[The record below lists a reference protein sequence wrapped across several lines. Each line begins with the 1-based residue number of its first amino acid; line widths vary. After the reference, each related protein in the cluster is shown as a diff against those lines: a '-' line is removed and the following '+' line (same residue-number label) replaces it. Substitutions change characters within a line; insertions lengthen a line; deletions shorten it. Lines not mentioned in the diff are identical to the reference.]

1 MTSPTLSPP
10 RGDLTTVDL
19 IWIERRIEHRIR
31 FGRSAHETIID
42 KRRRVVGFAPGS
54 VFAFVRWAAND
65 FGTVV
70 SRIDITRAVLPG
82 EPYQT
87 LPYIRPGG
95 EILLKIA
102 GWDKVERVLQLIDAI
117 DAIGVD
123 PVEAAPDY
131 WRQTHNRLIAGG
143 TPRAYSL
150 EQHRAFLLRKRVTS

>member
-1 MTSPTLSPP
+1 MKSSPQSTP
-10 RGDLTTVDL
+10 RDDLTTVQL
-19 IWIERRIEHRIR
+19 TWIEKRIEHRIR
-31 FGRSAHETIID
+31 FGRPAHETIIN

-70 SRIDITRAVLPG
+70 SRIDIVRAVLAA

-117 DAIGVD
+117 EAIGLD
-123 PVEAAPDY
+123 PAEAAPDY
-131 WRQTHNRLIAGG
+131 WRQTHNRLVAGG
-143 TPRAYSL
+143 MPRIYSV
-150 EQHRAFLLRKRVTS
+150 EQHRAFLLRKRATP

>member
-1 MTSPTLSPP
+1 MTSSPQSTL
-10 RGDLTTVDL
+10 RGDLTTVEL
-19 IWIERRIEHRIR
+19 IWIEKRIEHRIR
-31 FGRSAHETIID
+31 FGHSSHETIID

-70 SRIDITRAVLPG
+70 SRIDIVRAVLLA

-87 LPYIRPGG
+87 LPYVRPGG

-102 GWDKVERVLQLIDAI
+102 GWDNVERVLQRIDAI
-117 DAIGVD
+117 DAIGLD
-123 PVEAAPDY
+123 PAEAAPDY
-131 WRQTHNRLIAGG
+131 WRQAHNRLIAGA

-150 EQHRAFLLRKRVTS
+150 EQHRAFLLRKRATP

>member
-1 MTSPTLSPP
+1 MTSSPQSTS
-10 RGDLTTVDL
+10 RGNLTTVEL
-19 IWIERRIEHRIR
+19 IWIEKRVEHRIR
-31 FGRSAHETIID
+31 FGRPSHETIID
-42 KRRRVVGFAPGS
+42 KQRRVVGFAPGS

-70 SRIDITRAVLPG
+70 SRIDIVRAVLAA
-82 EPYQT
+82 EAYQT

-117 DAIGVD
+117 EANGLD
-123 PVEAAPDY
+123 PAEAAPDY

-150 EQHRAFLLRKRVTS
+150 EQHRAFLLRKRATS

>member
-1 MTSPTLSPP
+1 MTSSPQLP
-10 RGDLTTVDL
+10 RGGLTTVEL
-19 IWIERRIEHRIR
+19 TWIGKRIEHRIR
-31 FGRSAHETIID
+31 FGRPADQTIIG

-70 SRIDITRAVLPG
+70 SRIDIVRAVLPG

-87 LPYIRPGG
+87 LPYVRPGG

-117 DAIGVD
+117 EAIGLD
-123 PVEAAPDY
+123 AVEAAPDY

-143 TPRAYSL
+143 TPPAYSL
-150 EQHRAFLLRKRVTS
+150 EQHRAFLLRKRATS

>member
-1 MTSPTLSPP
+1 MTSPPQSTP
-10 RGDLTTVDL
+10 RDDLTTVEL
-19 IWIERRIEHRIR
+19 TWIEKRIEHRIR
-31 FGRSAHETIID
+31 FGHPVHETIID

-54 VFAFVRWAAND
+54 IFAFVRWAAND

-70 SRIDITRAVLPG
+70 SRIDIVRAVLAA

-117 DAIGVD
+117 EAIGLD
-123 PVEAAPDY
+123 PAEAAPDY
-131 WRQTHNRLIAGG
+131 WRQTHNRLVAGG
-143 TPRAYSL
+143 TPRIYSV
-150 EQHRAFLLRKRVTS
+150 EQHRAFLLRKRGTP

>member
-1 MTSPTLSPP
+1 MTPSPQSVP
-10 RGDLTTVDL
+10 GADLTTVEL
-19 IWIERRIEHRIR
+19 IWIEKRIERRIR
-31 FGRSAHETIID
+31 FGRPADQTIID

-70 SRIDITRAVLPG
+70 SRIDIVRAVLPA
-82 EPYQT
+82 EAFQT
-87 LPYIRPGG
+87 MPYIRPGG

-117 DAIGVD
+117 EASGLD
-123 PVEAAPDY
+123 PVEVAPDY

-143 TPRAYSL
+143 TPPAYSL
-150 EQHRAFLLRKRVTS
+150 AQHRAFLLRKRATS

>member
-1 MTSPTLSPP
+1 MTPSPPSTP
-10 RGDLTTVDL
+10 RGDLTTVEL
-19 IWIERRIEHRIR
+19 SWIEKRIEHRIR
-31 FGRSAHETIID
+31 FGRPVHETIID
-42 KRRRVVGFAPGS
+42 QQRRVVGFAPGS

-70 SRIDITRAVLPG
+70 SRIDIVRAVLRS

-102 GWDKVERVLQLIDAI
+102 GWDKVERVLQLIDAVE
-117 DAIGVD
+117 AIGLD
-123 PVEAAPDY
+123 PAEAAPDY
-131 WRQTHNRLIAGG
+131 WRQTHNRLVAGA

>member
-1 MTSPTLSPP
+1 MMSSTQSTP
-10 RGDLTTVDL
+10 RGDLTTVEL
-19 IWIERRIEHRIR
+19 IWIEKRVEHRIR
-31 FGRSAHETIID
+31 FGLAAHETIID

-70 SRIDITRAVLPG
+70 SRIDIVRAVLAA
-82 EPYQT
+82 EAYQT

-117 DAIGVD
+117 EANGLD
-123 PVEAAPDY
+123 PAEAAPDY
-131 WRQTHNRLIAGG
+131 WRQTHNRLIVGG

-150 EQHRAFLLRKRVTS
+150 EQHRAFLLRKRATS

>member
-1 MTSPTLSPP
+1 MTSSLQSP
-10 RGDLTTVDL
+10 RGDLTTVEL
-19 IWIERRIEHRIR
+19 IWIEKRIEHRIR
-31 FGRSAHETIID
+31 FGRAVHETIID
-42 KRRRVVGFAPGS
+42 KRRRVVAFAPGS

-70 SRIDITRAVLPG
+70 SRIDIVRAVLPA

-95 EILLKIA
+95 VILLRIT

-117 DAIGVD
+117 EATGLD

-131 WRQTHNRLIAGG
+131 WRQTHNRLVAGG
-143 TPRAYSL
+143 TPPAYSI
-150 EQHRAFLLRKRVTS
+150 EQHQGFLLRKRASS

>member
-1 MTSPTLSPP
+1 MTSSPQSTP
-10 RGDLTTVDL
+10 RGDLTTVEL
-19 IWIERRIEHRIR
+19 IWIEKRVEHRIR
-31 FGRSAHETIID
+31 FGLPSHETTID
-42 KRRRVVGFAPGS
+42 KQRRVVGFAPSS

-70 SRIDITRAVLPG
+70 SRIDIVRAALPA

-102 GWDKVERVLQLIDAI
+102 GWDKVEQVLQRIDAI
-117 DAIGVD
+117 EAIGLD
-123 PVEAAPDY
+123 PAEAAPDY
-131 WRQTHNRLIAGG
+131 WRQTHNRLTAGAM
-143 TPRAYSL
+143 PRAYSL

>member
-1 MTSPTLSPP
+1 MTSSPQSTS
-10 RGDLTTVDL
+10 RGNLTTVEL
-19 IWIERRIEHRIR
+19 IWIEKRVEHRIR
-31 FGRSAHETIID
+31 FGLAAHETIID

-70 SRIDITRAVLPG
+70 SRIDIVRAVLAA
-82 EPYQT
+82 EAYQT

-117 DAIGVD
+117 EANGLD
-123 PVEAAPDY
+123 PAEAAPDY

-150 EQHRAFLLRKRVTS
+150 EQHRAFLLRRRATS